1 MSSRKTVA
9 AVLAGAATTAVLGVL
24 TVVLVPVLGFVTA
37 EVVGT
42 WVPRWAFAAPP
53 MLSVVAG
60 GSTAGFLARTDRRAC
75 ALLGGL
81 AGALGATGV
90 GVGVGLVG
98 LVVALGF
105 TPAHAGDPTLSGGA
119 LAAATVGGGAGFAV
133 GATVGALGGVVGHA
147 GRRGRRR

>member
-60 GSTAGFLARTDRRAC
+60 GSTAGFLARTDRRTC

-81 AGALGATGV
+81 AGALGAT

-133 GATVGALGGVVGHA
+133 DAAFGALGGVVGHA
-147 GRRGRRR
+147 GRRRRRR

>member
-1 MSSRKTVA
+1 
-9 AVLAGAATTAVLGVL
+9 VLAGAATTAVLGVL

-60 GSTAGFLARTDRRAC
+60 GATAGFLARTDRRTC

-81 AGALGATGV
+81 AGALGVRCPRRCRRPRRAAG
-90 GVGVGLVG
+90 
-98 LVVALGF
+98 
-105 TPAHAGDPTLSGGA
+105 TPPVTASERRLS
-119 LAAATVGGGAGFAV
+119 
-133 GATVGALGGVVGHA
+133 
-147 GRRGRRR
+147 RRSASAR